1 MKNNI
6 LFILLIFTGL
16 FFACGEKDLTPS
28 EPQTFYEFPQG
39 NADYDQEF
47 LAYYEKYNVQF
58 LYKYKESDFRW
69 NVTEYIPY
77 YSVQADEAYADKAF
91 HFITENS
98 FAIWDEDFLRKIL
111 PLRVLLASEIYSV
124 TERYDYV
131 YDEET
136 QEWGSVKVYDTTYH
150 AAASGLNHIA
160 FGHTSEKFDQLTENE
175 KLNATGEITKSLIV
189 YAASRDKIEIPTEFS
204 DLFNNSSN
212 TENQGQWG
220 YNGCGFLEYYKN
232 IDVNYDFGLYVKY
245 LTIMSEDEFKAWAL
259 SDSFDVSAEWDQ
271 SSGTYKRTYLIKQ
284 KYEIV
289 LDYFKTKYNID
300 LHAIGNQASK

>member
-1 MKNNI
+1 M
-6 LFILLIFTGL
+6 
-16 FFACGEKDLTPS
+16 
-28 EPQTFYEFPQG
+28 
-39 NADYDQEF
+39 
-47 LAYYEKYNVQF
+47 
-58 LYKYKESDFRW
+58 
-69 NVTEYIPY
+69 
-77 YSVQADEAYADKAF
+77 
-91 HFITENS
+91 
-98 FAIWDEDFLRKIL
+98 
-111 PLRVLLASEIYSV
+111 LLASEIYSV

>member
-1 MKNNI
+1 M
-6 LFILLIFTGL
+6 
-16 FFACGEKDLTPS
+16 
-28 EPQTFYEFPQG
+28 
-39 NADYDQEF
+39 
-47 LAYYEKYNVQF
+47 
-58 LYKYKESDFRW
+58 
-69 NVTEYIPY
+69 TEYIPY

-220 YNGCGFLEYYKN
+220 YN
-232 IDVNYDFGLYVKY
+232 
-245 LTIMSEDEFKAWAL
+245 
-259 SDSFDVSAEWDQ
+259 SFDVSAEWDQ

>member
-124 TERYDYV
+124 TEYR
-131 YDEET
+131 
-136 QEWGSVKVYDTTYH
+136 
-150 AAASGLNHIA
+150 I
-160 FGHTSEKFDQLTENE
+160 
-175 KLNATGEITKSLIV
+175 
-189 YAASRDKIEIPTEFS
+189 R
-204 DLFNNSSN
+204 
-212 TENQGQWG
+212 
-220 YNGCGFLEYYKN
+220 
-232 IDVNYDFGLYVKY
+232 LY
-245 LTIMSEDEFKAWAL
+245 E
-259 SDSFDVSAEWDQ
+259 
-271 SSGTYKRTYLIKQ
+271 
-284 KYEIV
+284 
-289 LDYFKTKYNID
+289 
-300 LHAIGNQASK
+300 